1 MCYIMSVLTNNVG
14 GVLREFAMKLWNT
27 MDEMKVNSDVKSVYF
42 ESVNKLLKYDR
53 AKIPLPFYGH
63 VNKDWCCGI
72 KKNHGL
78 YTQCPKQRPNNEKYC
93 EVCMRQVKNNANG
106 KPNCGEINERLE
118 QWNTELDYK
127 PPGMKRE
134 VPYANI
140 LNKLEIDIEY
150 AQAEVEKMGWPEIP
164 ECHLKEKKT
173 RRGRPK
179 SIVLDSDDEEPRS
192 RGRPKKVILPEQ
204 TDAELIADF
213 MSQYN

>member
-1 MCYIMSVLTNNVG
+1 MSVLNNNTNV
-14 GVLREFAMKLWNT
+14 VLHKFANKLWNT
-27 MDEMKVNSDVKSVYF
+27 MVEMKVNDNVKTLYF
-42 ESVNKLLKYDR
+42 QSVNKLLKC
-53 AKIPLPFYGH
+53 ATKKPKIPIPFYGY

-164 ECHLKEKKT
+164 ECHLKEKKV

-179 SIVLDSDDEEPRS
+179 SMVLYSEEPRS
-192 RGRPKKVILPEQ
+192 RGRPKKVILPEK
-204 TDAELIADF
+204 TDAELIASF
-213 MSQYN
+213 MSQYK

>member
-1 MCYIMSVLTNNVG
+1 MSVLNNNTNM
-14 GVLREFAMKLWNT
+14 VLHKFANKLWNT
-27 MDEMKVNSDVKSVYF
+27 MVEMKVNDNVKTLYF
-42 ESVNKLLKYDR
+42 QSVNKLLNSVTKKP
-53 AKIPLPFYGH
+53 KIPIPFYGF

-78 YTQCPKQRPNNEKYC
+78 YTQCPKQRPNDKKYC
-93 EVCMRQVKNNANG
+93 EVCMKQVKNNANR
-106 KPNCGEINERLE
+106 KPNCGVINERLE

-140 LNKLEIDIEY
+140 LIKLEIDIED

-164 ECHLKEKKT
+164 LCHLTEKKV

-179 SIVLDSDDEEPRS
+179 SILSVSEEPKQ
-192 RGRPKKVILPEQ
+192 RGRPRKVILGER
-204 TDAELIADF
+204 TDDELIADF

>member
-1 MCYIMSVLTNNVG
+1 MSVLNNNTNV
-14 GVLREFAMKLWNT
+14 VLHKFANKLWNT
-27 MDEMKVNSDVKSVYF
+27 MVEMKVNDNVKTLYF
-42 ESVNKLLKYDR
+42 QSVNKLLKC
-53 AKIPLPFYGH
+53 ATKKPKIPIPFYGY

-164 ECHLKEKKT
+164 ECHLKEKKV

-179 SIVLDSDDEEPRS
+179 SLVLKVAGS
-192 RGRPKKVILPEQ
+192 RGRPKKVILPEK
-204 TDAELIADF
+204 TDAELIASF
-213 MSQYN
+213 MSQYK

>member
-1 MCYIMSVLTNNVG
+1 MSVLNNNTNV
-14 GVLREFAMKLWNT
+14 VLHKFANKLWNT
-27 MDEMKVNSDVKSVYF
+27 MVEMKVNDNVKTLYF
-42 ESVNKLLKYDR
+42 QSVNKLLKC
-53 AKIPLPFYGH
+53 ATKKPKIPLPFYGF

-164 ECHLKEKKT
+164 ECHLKEKKV

-179 SIVLDSDDEEPRS
+179 SMVLYSEEPRS
-192 RGRPKKVILPEQ
+192 RGRPKKVILPEK
-204 TDAELIADF
+204 TDAELIASF
-213 MSQYN
+213 MSQYK